1 MTPHPSAPTDVFDW
15 YARGWRLF
23 LRQPLMWVG
32 LTLLFGIIGLV
43 MNLVPFI
50 GGLAFALCLPAF
62 AAGFLHAADQADKEN
77 PVLPTHLFKAF
88 QSREN
93 LNALLVLGLV
103 PLAASLAG
111 AILIAL
117 LLGGAVGV
125 GAITQSDDAAIG
137 TLMGGGLMLPL
148 LSIGVFVLMV
158 AALIYAIPLVWFH
171 QASAKDAVMG
181 SLEASAR
188 NFLPVMLFTTIYLVL
203 SLIAAVPAGLGFLVL
218 IPVISGATYASYRQ
232 VWSDLVSEDADD

>member
-1 MTPHPSAPTDVFDW
+1 MTPHVSDPTDAFDW

-32 LTLLFGIIGLV
+32 LTLLFLVIGLV
-43 MNLVPFI
+43 MNLVPLI

-62 AAGFLHAADQADKEN
+62 AAGFLHAADQAHRGN

-88 QSREN
+88 QIREN
-93 LNALLVLGLV
+93 LTTLLTLGLI

-117 LLGGAVGV
+117 LLGGAMGV
-125 GAITQSDDAAIG
+125 GAITQSDDA
-137 TLMGGGLMLPL
+137 TLGALVGGGLMLPL
-148 LSIGVFVLMV
+148 LSIGFFALMV

-171 QASAKDAVMG
+171 QATAKDAVMG

-188 NFLPVMLFTTIYLVL
+188 NVLPLMLFTAIYVVL
-203 SLIAAVPAGLGFLVL
+203 SFIAAIPAGLGFLVL
-218 IPVISGATYASYRQ
+218 IPVISGATYTSYRQ
-232 VWSDLVSEDADD
+232 LWSDLVSEDVDD